1 MMKPRWLPIEP
12 FILNWWSG
20 WIESQ
25 PAKNL
30 MSNELSISKRVTWKR
45 LTSLSKD
52 IIRSS
57 TWISWA
63 SCYWND
69 IRLVYYV
76 RCFQRSVQHDTKD
89 GSLPLDCRYRQVS
102 QHRSK
107 SYLCQC
113 RLCCLFHRMTI
124 DFIDLPR
131 TQSIAPQSA
140 KGVVEESLL
149 SQPVGF
155 FCFLVSYFFYSFYF
169 HISCYYL
176 SFFVLSSIFS
186 CLSLSFS

>member
-1 MMKPRWLPIEP
+1 MMKPRWLPIEL

-20 WIESQ
+20 RINRESAGKEFNVQWAVHIEKSHVEKTDE
-25 PAKNL
+25 PV
-30 MSNELSISKRVTWKR
+30 KRHHQIID
-45 LTSLSKD
+45 LNQLSKLLLKWY
-52 IIRSS
+52 S
-57 TWISWA
+57 TRLLCKMFSTISPTWYQRRILA
-63 SCYWND
+63 S
-69 IRLVYYV
+69 RL
-76 RCFQRSVQHDTKD
+76 SVQT
-89 GSLPLDCRYRQVS
+89 S

-176 SFFVLSSIFS
+176 SFFVCSIFS